1 MAVTRNLGVEGAGT
15 TMENVQLDVPHIC
28 VVSLVSATKK
38 VVGFSLEYCAEE
50 IKFQPAQYIQIQS
63 KGAFRSVMCFRLEQS
78 FESAVLEKMLG
89 GREPTPEIRDLYLG
103 EYVNIL
109 SGHALTM
116 INEAVGQSS
125 RLTVPIVDDQ
135 QQVEDIS
142 YPNDF
147 VVYFTSEYGNME
159 LSMSYEM

>member
-1 MAVTRNLGVEGAGT
+1 
-15 TMENVQLDVPHIC
+15 
-28 VVSLVSATKK
+28 
-38 VVGFSLEYCAEE
+38 
-50 IKFQPAQYIQIQS
+50 
-63 KGAFRSVMCFRLEQS
+63 
-78 FESAVLEKMLG
+78 
-89 GREPTPEIRDLYLG
+89 
-103 EYVNIL
+103 
-109 SGHALTM
+109 M
-116 INEAVGQSS
+116 INEAGGQSS